1 MNMMEVN
8 KILDED
14 VKITERIKIMC
25 EQTEEIGQGTI
36 IILDDQGKQINDA
49 KKKVE
54 NINADVKI
62 AKHHVKGTVYRL
74 DSKILAA
81 YFLSLVHSIPS

>member
-1 MNMMEVN
+1 MMEVN

-25 EQTEEIGQGTI
+25 GQTEDIGQGTI
-36 IILDDQGKQINDA
+36 TMLDDQGTQIKEAKQ
-49 KKKVE
+49 KVE

-62 AKHHVKGTVYRL
+62 AKHHVKGTVYR
-74 DSKILAA
+74 
-81 YFLSLVHSIPS
+81 

>member
-1 MNMMEVN
+1 MMEVN

-36 IILDDQGKQINDA
+36 TMLDDQGTQIKNA
-49 KKKVE
+49 KEKVE

-62 AKHHVKGTVYRL
+62 AKHHVKGKVYRL
-74 DSKILAA
+74 DSKIICDNH
-81 YFLSLVHSIPS
+81 VPQ

>member
-1 MNMMEVN
+1 MMEVN

-36 IILDDQGKQINDA
+36 TMLHDQGTQIKDA
-49 KKKVE
+49 KEKVE

-62 AKHHVKGTVYRL
+62 AKHHVKGTLYRL
-74 DSKILAA
+74 DSKIVSDN
-81 YFLSLVHSIPS
+81 YVPQ